1 VSRNCHTFAI
11 GKFQGK
17 YGVAVGVEK
26 QVKVFVFT
34 HHEEAE
40 PMDTIELDE
49 IPSSLLF
56 TSTSVICGTD
66 PILEIDL
73 QSGQVEPYLGP
84 EELAKIYK
92 EKPIEIFRIY
102 SNGHERVLVC
112 ATHGGFI
119 GKS

>member
-1 VSRNCHTFAI
+1 MVLVMTEKVKTVIGSYFLLPDLKSRGH
-11 GKFQGK
+11 
-17 YGVAVGVEK
+17 
-26 QVKVFVFT
+26 
-34 HHEEAE
+34 
-40 PMDTIELDE
+40 P

>member
-1 VSRNCHTFAI
+1 MLFSVTQFFLSRGH
-11 GKFQGK
+11 
-17 YGVAVGVEK
+17 
-26 QVKVFVFT
+26 
-34 HHEEAE
+34 
-40 PMDTIELDE
+40 P

-102 SNGHERVLVC
+102 SPLQVLPML
-112 ATHGGFI
+112 I
-119 GKS
+119 